1 MTSATTSGA
10 LGEANRLGALDGLRG
25 VAILMVM
32 IFHLVL
38 VYPFSGT
45 VHSLYYQ
52 LGGALWISI
61 DLFFV
66 LSGFLIT
73 GILLETKGCANF
85 FSAFYARRTL
95 RIFPLYYAVL
105 IALFVLAPLLGLY
118 DTPELRFVLDHQ
130 IWFWTYMTN
139 WGFVAAGGAR
149 FFNVEWLALI
159 HFWSLAV
166 EEQFYM
172 LWPLVVFLFSRSG
185 LVRVCVLLIVG
196 ALCFRLTIFALGLP
210 QGAAYTLTPARIDAL
225 ALGGLLAIAARR
237 PEAMAVV
244 RRIAPWCLTVAA
256 AFVIVIFVTRGGVWF
271 ADPWMNTIGFS
282 ILDFGWASAL
292 VMSLP
297 GPRQAWM
304 GPLLEARWLRLF
316 GKYSYGLYIL
326 HHLILPHLS
335 PAPFAAV
342 LPETLGATAYVAS
355 SIAVFF
361 VAAWLCWRLIES
373 PFLELKVFFPYRRA
387 PATAEP
393 RIA

>member
-1 MTSATTSGA
+1 MTLATTSA
-10 LGEANRLGALDGLRG
+10 AGEASRLDALDGLRG
-25 VAILMVM
+25 LAIVMVM

-38 VYPFSGT
+38 VYPFSET
-45 VHSLYYQ
+45 IHSLYYQ

-95 RIFPLYYAVL
+95 RIFPLYYLVL
-105 IALFVLAPLLGLY
+105 IALFVVAPLLGLY
-118 DTPELRFVLDHQ
+118 DKPELRFVLDRQ

-139 WGFVAAGGAR
+139 WGFVAAHGAR
-149 FFNVEWLALI
+149 FFNVEWLAII

-172 LWPLVVFLFSRSG
+172 VWPLVVFLLSRSG

-196 ALCFRLTIFALGLP
+196 ALCFRMAIFALGLP

-225 ALGGLLAIAARR
+225 ALGGLLAIAARQ
-237 PEAMAVV
+237 ADALAAI
-244 RRIAPWCLTVAA
+244 RRIAPWCLAA
-256 AFVIVIFVTRGGVWF
+256 ATAFVIVIFVTRDGVWF
-271 ADPWMNTIGFS
+271 ADPWMHTIGFS
-282 ILDFGWASAL
+282 ILDLGWASVI

-304 GPLLEARWLRLF
+304 GPLLEAGWLRLF
-316 GKYSYGLYIL
+316 GKYSYGLYVL

-335 PAPFAAV
+335 PAPFAAM

-361 VAAWLCWRLIES
+361 GAAWLSWRLIEA
-373 PFLELKVFFPYRRA
+373 PCLELKAFFPYRRA
-387 PATAEP
+387 TVRAEP
-393 RIA
+393 SVA